1 MKNKILFS
9 VIIIL
14 IIIMM
19 QIKVFASSATTT
31 TTGGT
36 GGPSSSS
43 SDLGLGDLNSYKGGK
58 AESPTLQNKANN
70 ILGLIQVV
78 GVVVSVV
85 MLMAIGIKYMLGSV
99 EEKAE
104 YKSSL
109 VPYIIGAFVLFTGST
124 LPNIIYEFTKNM

>member
-1 MKNKILFS
+1 MKNKIFFS

-14 IIIMM
+14 IIIMT
-19 QIKVFASSATTT
+19 QVTVFAASAPTTSP
-31 TTGGT
+31 GGT
-36 GGPSSSS
+36 GGSSSSS
-43 SDLGLGDLNSYKGGK
+43 SDLGLGDLNGYKGGK

-109 VPYIIGAFVLFTGST
+109 MPYIIGAFILFTGSVI
-124 LPNIIYEFTKNM
+124 PNIIYQFSQSF

>member
-1 MKNKILFS
+1 MKNKIFFS

-14 IIIMM
+14 IIIMT
-19 QIKVFASSATTT
+19 QVTVFAASAPTTSPGD
-31 TTGGT
+31 TGGS
-36 GGPSSSS
+36 SSSS
-43 SDLGLGDLNSYKGGK
+43 SDLGLGDLNDYKGGK

-109 VPYIIGAFVLFTGST
+109 MPYIIGAFILFTGSVI
-124 LPNIIYEFTKNM
+124 PNIIYQFSQSF